1 MKLKFQKILASIAAI
16 AAANSPAKSGQDE
29 AAIAVTTASGLD
41 NLVGVTRPLID
52 SFLPRFFAGH
62 RSHSSHGS
70 HGSHRSGTGGG
81 YRDPPTYTPPPPPA
95 RQTQPPEPP
104 VRRSDPLG
112 QPAKPADSY
121 RPAIPDASSLR
132 NDAALRKRVIERV
145 QLQLSILGE
154 YKGPIDGVM
163 GPQTR
168 DAIDLYKIKKGA
180 KRGGYLDS
188 DTLNL
193 LGVNIY

>member
-1 MKLKFQKILASIAAI
+1 MKRRFEKILASVAAI
-16 AAANSPAKSGQDE
+16 VAANSPAKSGQDE
-29 AAIAVTTASGLD
+29 AVLAVTTSGLD
-41 NLVGVTRPLID
+41 KLVGITQPLLN
-52 SFLPRFFAGH
+52 SFLPKFFAGH

-81 YRDPPTYTPPPPPA
+81 YRAPPSYTPPPPPA
-95 RQTQPPEPP
+95 RRTQPPEPP

-121 RPAIPDASSLR
+121 RPAIPDTPSLAG
-132 NDAALRKRVIERV
+132 NAALRKRVIERV

-193 LGVNIY
+193 LGVSIY

>member
-1 MKLKFQKILASIAAI
+1 MKRKFEKILASIAAI

-29 AAIAVTTASGLD
+29 AALAVTTSGLD
-41 NLVGVTRPLID
+41 KLVGVTQPLID
-52 SFLPRFFAGH
+52 GFLPKFFAGH

-81 YRDPPTYTPPPPPA
+81 YRAPPAYVPPPPP
-95 RQTQPPEPP
+95 P
-104 VRRSDPLG
+104 RRSDPLG

-121 RPAIPDASSLR
+121 RPAIPDASSLT
-132 NDAALRKRVIERV
+132 NNAALRKRVIERV